1 MARTGDRRPPP
12 GWRGRETAVGNQ
24 YLEQAEAKL
33 VRAREILALL
43 EDEPARQVRKDPKRQ
58 RKQGEA

>member
-12 GWRGRETAVGNQ
+12 GWRGRETAVGKQ

-33 VRAREILALL
+33 FRARETLFGRR
-43 EDEPARQVRKDPKRQ
+43 EDNQ
-58 RKQGEA
+58 R